1 MNLVKQTIDGIYNLL
16 LGLGVT
22 VKHLF
27 KKAITVQYPKE
38 RWEMPERS
46 RGVIVLLSD
55 KETGKLNCTACMLC
69 ARACP
74 VAAIKIEREKNPET
88 KKFEPTSFD
97 IDTTVCCYCGLCE
110 QACNFSAIKLTGKY
124 EFSVY
129 DKDKL
134 QYDMSFL
141 QEIGRDVKYEKKKK
155 KAAKKAVKK
164 AAPKKDEE
172 ESGEEVEDEE
182 KSATKLSAKAAGAK
196 EDEKKTESESSEET
210 DGEDRET
217 TEDVKPD
224 DSDESGDKKE

>member
-129 DKDKL
+129 DKDRL
-134 QYDMSFL
+134 QYDMDFL

-155 KAAKKAVKK
+155 VAKKAVKK
-164 AAPKKDEE
+164 AAQKKKEDKAGEE
-172 ESGEEVEDEE
+172 EKSQE
-182 KSATKLSAKAAGAK
+182 KSATKPSAKADAAA
-196 EDEKKTESESSEET
+196 EDEKPADSEQKEESKTEDKTGDDKNEPDSSEESES
-210 DGEDRET
+210 
-217 TEDVKPD
+217 
-224 DSDESGDKKE
+224 KKE